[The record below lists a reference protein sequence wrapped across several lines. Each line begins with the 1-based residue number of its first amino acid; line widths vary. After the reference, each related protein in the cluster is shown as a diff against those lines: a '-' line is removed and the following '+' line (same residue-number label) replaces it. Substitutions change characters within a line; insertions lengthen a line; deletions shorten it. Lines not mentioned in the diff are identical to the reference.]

1 MGILIICAILAI
13 LLPYFAKIPVAVAM
27 NKEGGYDNKLPRE
40 QQKKLT
46 GLGARAL
53 AAHQNCFESLAVF
66 AVALAVA
73 FGTQTYTPLVEWLV
87 IGHVVARALYCV
99 LYWANIDVLR
109 SIVWALGLGCA
120 IAIIVVCGL

>member
-73 FGTQTYTPLVEWLV
+73 FGTQTYTSLVEWLA
-87 IGHVVARALYCV
+87 IGILSLEHY
-99 LYWANIDVLR
+99 
-109 SIVWALGLGCA
+109 IVCCIGRILTCCA
-120 IAIIVVCGL
+120 PSYGR